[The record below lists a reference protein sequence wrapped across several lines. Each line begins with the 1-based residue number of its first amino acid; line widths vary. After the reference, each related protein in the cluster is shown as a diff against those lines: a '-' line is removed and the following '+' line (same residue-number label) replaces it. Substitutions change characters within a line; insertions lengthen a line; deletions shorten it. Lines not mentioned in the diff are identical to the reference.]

1 MLFVYVFELLRGFLF
16 LQWSWKNRWYWME
29 SKVEN
34 STKGP
39 ESSDKCESNTF
50 TCLWLIL
57 VSLLEQLKM

>member
-1 MLFVYVFELLRGFLF
+1 
-16 LQWSWKNRWYWME
+16 ME

>member
-1 MLFVYVFELLRGFLF
+1 MLFAYVFELLRCFFF

-39 ESSDKCESNTF
+39 ESSDKRESNTF